1 VFSGKRQV
9 ATEGV
14 KFTVLLLDMS
24 TWDPARSRE
33 IVAHDDVISRLE
45 VHGITLFTAS

>member
-24 TWDPARSRE
+24 TWDPARNRV